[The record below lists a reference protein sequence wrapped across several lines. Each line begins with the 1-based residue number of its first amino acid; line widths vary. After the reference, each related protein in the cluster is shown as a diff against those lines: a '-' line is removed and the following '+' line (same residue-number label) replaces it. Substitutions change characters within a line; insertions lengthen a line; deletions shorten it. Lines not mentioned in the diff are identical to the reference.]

1 MFNGRVRALTVVL
14 IAAAFS
20 TAIENASLAIE
31 VVTVEEHWELRL
43 GEPVTD
49 LCAPQASMVMSPT
62 SDLSD
67 CFFMFTLNHQT
78 EPEYASGGLQVQ
90 RWEGDNSVDSTNSSS
105 VSELWHQNEVITWVQ
120 RLRLQGGQLD
130 FKIMNGES
138 ETWDEFGNDEL
149 RLRCNTDLENLNDYR
164 PGLSIQESGVS
175 YAGNR
180 VRSLT
185 LTRLVWTTADGQ
197 SFELNAP
204 IDLDTD
210 LDP

>member
-1 MFNGRVRALTVVL
+1 MITSRVRALTVVF
-14 IAAAFS
+14 IAAFS
-20 TAIENASLAIE
+20 AATENASLAIE

-49 LCAPQASMVMSPT
+49 LCAPQLAMVMSPT

-67 CFFMFTLNHQT
+67 CFFMFTLNHHT
-78 EPEYASGGLQVQ
+78 DPEYSPGGLQVQ
-90 RWEGDNSVDSTNSSS
+90 RWEGDHSVDSTDSSS
-105 VSELWHQNEVITWVQ
+105 VSELWHQDEVVTWVQ
-120 RLRLQGGQLD
+120 RLRLQDGQLD
-130 FKIMNGES
+130 FKIINGES
-138 ETWDEFGNDEL
+138 ESWSEFGNDEL
-149 RLRCNTDLENLNDYR
+149 RLRCSTDLANLNDYR
-164 PGLSIQESGVS
+164 PGLSIKESGVS

-197 SFELNAP
+197 SYELTAP